1 MNIVEYKQAIKSVTT
16 WDGDGSVFGFIDSG
30 SFKADYIY
38 EFYCAME
45 MLNDLTVSHRVSIVP
60 GEKGIHFSRKGGYK
74 KRHAKFLIYSFNGDE
89 LLFQVCLGTEIY
101 LDDHYPF
108 RADISIQT
116 PDATDTPNQDMIVI
130 IHDSKYL
137 NSGKGISLQDIKSF
151 ATDVSD
157 FNVPKSCVEKLVFT
171 KYPFFKLNCLISN
184 DSINLVRRDYSFE
197 RKVKQIGHFFP
208 GSTAIEE

>member
-16 WDGDGSVFGFIDSG
+16 WDGDGSVFGFINSG
-30 SFKADYIY
+30 SFTTDYIY

-45 MLNDLTVSHRVSIVP
+45 MLNDLAVSHRITIVP

-74 KRHAKFLIYSFNGDE
+74 KNHAKFLIFSLNRDE

-101 LDDHYPF
+101 LDNHFPF

-116 PDATDTPNQDMIVI
+116 PNASDTPNQDMIVV
-130 IHDSKYL
+130 IHDAKYSDSK
-137 NSGKGISLQDIKSF
+137 SGISFDDIQKF
-151 ATDVSD
+151 AM
-157 FNVPKSCVEKLVFT
+157 NVLDYELPKSEKEKLVFN

-184 DSINLVRRDYSFE
+184 SSINILRREYSLERNVR
-197 RKVKQIGHFFP
+197 QIGGFFP
-208 GSTAIEE
+208 GTTNIEE